1 MFLKKKLDINQEL
14 EVYRRVQYPDVPGG
28 AVLLDVRTPREY
40 REGRL
45 AGSVNLPLNKLKSA
59 PAYIADFDTPV
70 FVYCANGA
78 RADRAVKRLKRAGYT
93 NIRSI
98 GGLEGYRG
106 EIIRG

>member
-1 MFLKKKLDINQEL
+1 MFLKKKLDINVGL
-14 EVYRRVQYPDVPGG
+14 EEYRHLQQAGVRDGV
-28 AVLLDVRTPREY
+28 VLLDVRTPREHKY
-40 REGRL
+40 AHLR
-45 AGSVNLPLNKLKSA
+45 GSVNLPLNQLKSA
-59 PAYIADFDTPV
+59 GKFIPSFDTPV

-93 NIRSI
+93 NIKSI